1 MSRMFAVFAPLVF
14 LVPALAFGDEV
25 APTAPP
31 PPQPETTEPQAVTP
45 VVTTTPVATPGEAA
59 APASWYDTVVVGG
72 LVDSYFSAQLR
83 SDDQTSFTS
92 PSILRSFDATNGS
105 FTLAYAEL
113 NLSMAPKP
121 VGFRLDLGY
130 GADATALALLD
141 SAAGPG
147 GALTFA
153 NVQQAY
159 VSFQVPTL
167 PNLVVDFGRFVTT
180 AGAEVIEAKDN
191 WLYSRSLLFSFA
203 IPASHVGL
211 RATYA
216 ATPELTLQ
224 LSIVNGWDNT
234 VDQNTAK
241 TFGVSGTYASG
252 NTTGILTWYG
262 GKEADGLDFRNLI
275 DLVVTQKID
284 DKLTLNLNADVGV
297 EGDNKWFGIAAMG
310 RYQVS
315 KALRLALRAEF
326 FDDPQY
332 YRLAI
337 PGIALEKLS
346 VTEITANAGFP
357 MGDHAELK
365 LEARIDIASEDVYY
379 GQSTQPTLQ
388 VAALAWF

>member
-1 MSRMFAVFAPLVF
+1 MFAVFAPVVF

-25 APTAPP
+25 APTEPP
-31 PPQPETTEPQAVTP
+31 PPQPESTEPQAVTP

-59 APASWYDTVVVGG
+59 APASWYDTVVIGG
-72 LVDSYFSAQLR
+72 LVDAYFSAPLR
-83 SDDQTSFTS
+83 SDDETTFTT
-92 PSILRSFDATNGS
+92 PSLVRAFDVANGS

-113 NLSMAPKP
+113 NLSMAAKP
-121 VGFRLDLGY
+121 VGFRVDLGY
-130 GADATALALLD
+130 GADATAIAILD
-141 SAAGPG
+141 APAGRG
-147 GALTFA
+147 TFA

-191 WLYSRSLLFSFA
+191 WLYSRSLLFGFA
-203 IPASHVGL
+203 IPATHVGA

-216 ATPELTLQ
+216 ATPALTLQ

-234 VDQNTAK
+234 VDVNTAK
-241 TFGVSGTYASG
+241 TFGVSGTYTAG

-284 DKLTLNLNADVGV
+284 DKLTLNLNADIGV
-297 EGDNKWFGIAAMG
+297 EGDNKWFGISAMG
-310 RYQVS
+310 RYEVS

-337 PGIALEKLS
+337 PTVPLEKLS
-346 VTEITANAGFP
+346 ITAITANVGFP
-357 MGDHAELK
+357 MGDHVELK
-365 LEARIDIASEDVYY
+365 LEGRIDIASEDIYY

-388 VAALAWF
+388 LAALAWF